1 MSAKKYGRR
10 ARVRR
15 QRQGLATVFVLLV
28 AVSFVALHNH
38 FSSTPTTSSTLAP
51 IATTSTTSPTST
63 TAVGTITLHLSE
75 PASASEPERVLDT
88 TVRYPAIGSP
98 GGSPIAGAAPLHNAG
113 PYPLVVFSQGFGVA
127 PQNYAHL
134 LNAWAAAGYVVADPA
149 YPFTSPNSPGGLRRT
164 DIVHH
169 PADLSFVVTSLLD
182 ASAQTSGALSGLIN
196 SAEVGLI
203 GHSDGG
209 DVTLALAANACCRDS
224 RIKAAIILSGAE
236 LAWFNGTY
244 FAPPAVPM
252 LVVQGSADENMNPV
266 ACSVELYNA
275 AHQPKYY
282 LSMIGQTHFSAY
294 LPPGPALQVVKR
306 VTIDFL
312 NAYLRG
318 APSSLA
324 NAAVAG
330 TVPGLAT
337 FTSASSLAPVAG
349 SCPGAPAG

>member
-1 MSAKKYGRR
+1 M
-10 ARVRR
+10 V
-15 QRQGLATVFVLLV
+15 VV
-28 AVSFVALHNH
+28 AVGFVVLHNH
-38 FSSTPTTSSTLAP
+38 FSLTSTTLSTGAS
-51 IATTSTTSPTST
+51 IATTSTTTTTPTHT
-63 TAVGTITLHLSE
+63 TAVGMITLHLSE
-75 PASASEPERVLDT
+75 PASASGPERALNT
-88 TVRYPAIGSP
+88 TVRYPALGAL
-98 GGSPIAGAAPLHNAG
+98 GGAPIAGATPLLHAG

-149 YPFTSPNSPGGLRRT
+149 YPFTSSNSPGGLRRA

-182 ASAQTSGALSGLIN
+182 ASASTSGTLSGLIN

-209 DVTLALAANACCRDS
+209 DVTLASVANTCCRDP
-224 RIKAAIILSGAE
+224 RVKAAIILSGAE
-236 LAWFNGTY
+236 LAWFQGNY
-244 FAPPAVPM
+244 FTTPVVPM
-252 LVVQGSADENMNPV
+252 LVVQGSADENLNPV

-275 AHQPKYY
+275 ALQPKYY

-294 LPPGPALQVVKR
+294 LPPGPALQVVQR

-324 NAAVAG
+324 NAAAAG

-337 FTSASSLAPVAG
+337 FTSSSSLAPVAG